1 MREDLECK
9 ATKLYIRVKAMYIY
23 AEETT
28 AQFQDF
34 LQPVF
39 EINRGFDHLNRVK
52 AVDLG
57 ITVVDKS
64 EEYVVDNL
72 NKAIGHFYRAFFDI
86 VDWLSMNLRE
96 SVTEEFKDF
105 SHTCIGKVMPEYYRE
120 IRPEIEEVSKE
131 IARIRAKKDVGN
143 PGTIA
148 LMEEYSDILEKLR
161 AKIVKIVKKKPG
173 LTDCEERLRKE
184 QRNSRMW
191 QILIALVGVTVGA
204 ALSYIFS

>member
-1 MREDLECK
+1 MREDLERK
-9 ATKLYIRVKAMYIY
+9 ATELYIRVKAMYIY

-28 AQFQDF
+28 PQFQNF

-72 NKAIGHFYRAFFDI
+72 HKAIGHFYRAFFDI
-86 VDWLSMNLRE
+86 VDWLSMDLRE

-120 IRPEIEEVSKE
+120 IRPEIEVVS
-131 IARIRAKKDVGN
+131 RI
-143 PGTIA
+143 
-148 LMEEYSDILEKLR
+148 LC
-161 AKIVKIVKKKPG
+161 KI
-173 LTDCEERLRKE
+173 
-184 QRNSRMW
+184 
-191 QILIALVGVTVGA
+191 
-204 ALSYIFS
+204 F